1 MANKKYNQ
9 KDINYIVTTTLH
21 IIPEIRDAIKE
32 DMCRQMKI
40 PVEIVD
46 KKIKEFLNKNGKE

>member
-46 KKIKEFLNKNGKE
+46 KKIKEFLNKI